1 MSDRIQ
7 IFGVKLELSTNKPR
21 SNRILLNRM
30 TKMIMPS
37 ILVANVVLFA
47 PWDLKTPRKQH
58 AVNLRPTG
66 SFKVGPTVFRT
77 INVRPERSASLK
89 Y

>member
-7 IFGVKLELSTNKPR
+7 IFGVKLELSSNKPR
-21 SNRILLNRM
+21 SNLILLNRM
-30 TKMIMPS
+30 TKIIMPS

-47 PWDLKTPRKQH
+47 PWNPKATRKEDDL
-58 AVNLRPTG
+58 
-66 SFKVGPTVFRT
+66 
-77 INVRPERSASLK
+77 NVRPERSVSLK

>member
-7 IFGVKLELSTNKPR
+7 IFGVKLELSSNKPR

-30 TKMIMPS
+30 TKMIMPR

-47 PWDLKTPRKQH
+47 PWNLKAPRKEH
-58 AVNLRPTG
+58 AVNLRPT
-66 SFKVGPTVFRT
+66 
-77 INVRPERSASLK
+77 
-89 Y
+89 

>member
-7 IFGVKLELSTNKPR
+7 IFGVKLELSSNKLR

-47 PWDLKTPRKQH
+47 PWNLKTPRKEH
-58 AVNLRPTG
+58 AVNLWPLDPLKQG
-66 SFKVGPTVFRT
+66 LCPEPF
-77 INVRPERSASLK
+77 INVQPDRSASLK
-89 Y
+89 H